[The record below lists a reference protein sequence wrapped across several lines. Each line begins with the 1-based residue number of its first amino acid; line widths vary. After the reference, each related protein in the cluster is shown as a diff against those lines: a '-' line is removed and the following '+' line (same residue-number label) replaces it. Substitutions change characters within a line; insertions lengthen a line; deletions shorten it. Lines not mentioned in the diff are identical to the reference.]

1 MNREHDIAER
11 IMKHTLQIYPAHAVI
26 GDVTSLELAYLAS
39 KTFTTCPACG
49 AKAWCDIDC
58 KVCQVVSDIE
68 TIVEMENRW
77 KK

>member
-1 MNREHDIAER
+1 MSREHDIAER
-11 IMKHTLQIYPAHAVI
+11 ILKCTLQIYPPPVVI

-49 AKAWCDIDC
+49 AEAWCDIDC

-68 TIVEMENRW
+68 TIVEGKNRGE
-77 KK
+77 K